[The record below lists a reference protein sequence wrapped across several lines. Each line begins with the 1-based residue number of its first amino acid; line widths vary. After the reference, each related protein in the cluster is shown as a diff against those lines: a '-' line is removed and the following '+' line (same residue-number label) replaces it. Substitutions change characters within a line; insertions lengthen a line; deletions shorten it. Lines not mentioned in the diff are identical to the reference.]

1 MGPVFYHPMMDFTD
15 RVAIVTGAGK
25 GIGRC
30 LATALAARGA
40 AVVVNNRTRD
50 GHDPAGDTVARIRA
64 ARGRAVADLHP
75 VEADGAAEATVAS
88 AIEHFGRLDLVVA
101 NAAIADRDR
110 FANADPDRFR
120 HVMEVDFFAQVA
132 LARAALPHLSASGA
146 GRLLFTSSSAGLYG
160 EFGVSS
166 YAAAKGALTA
176 FARTL
181 AIEHA
186 GRGLAV
192 NVLAPFATTQ
202 MTEDVIDEATA
213 RTLRPEWVVPAALYL
228 LDPATTANGQVLV
241 AGGNRFR
248 RYFGGESR
256 GIAFP
261 DNAPVDDRD
270 FLDAA
275 DALASLDG
283 WKAFDNAY
291 QSFEDLLGSGAGP
304 TPAPEDPNAGRG

>member
-1 MGPVFYHPMMDFTD
+1 M
-15 RVAIVTGAGK
+15 TGAGK

-30 LATALAARGA
+30 IATALAARGA
-40 AVVVNNRTRD
+40 AVVVNNRARD
-50 GHDPAGDTVARIRA
+50 GNDPARSTVAEIEA
-64 ARGRAVADLHP
+64 AGGRAVADLHS

-88 AIEHFGRLDLVVA
+88 AIEHFGRLDIVVA
-101 NAAIADRDR
+101 NAAIADGDR
-110 FANADPDRFR
+110 FTNADPDRFR

-132 LARAALPHLSASGA
+132 LARAALSHLEASGA

-160 EFGVSS
+160 EFGISS

-186 GRGLAV
+186 GRGLTV

-202 MTEDVIDEATA
+202 MTEDMIDEATA

-228 LDPATTANGQVLV
+228 LDRATTANGQILI

-256 GIAFP
+256 GVAFP
-261 DNAPVDDRD
+261 DDAPVSDED
-270 FLDAA
+270 FLDSV
-275 DALASLDG
+275 DDLASLQG
-283 WKAFDNAY
+283 WQAFDNAY
-291 QSFEDLLGSGAGP
+291 QALEDLLGLDTGP
-304 TPAPEDPNAGRG
+304 TPAPGGPSVERA

>member
-1 MGPVFYHPMMDFTD
+1 MDFTD

-30 LATALAARGA
+30 IATALAARGA
-40 AVVVNNRTRD
+40 AVVVNNRARD
-50 GHDPAGDTVARIRA
+50 GHDPASETVAEIRGA
-64 ARGRAVADLHP
+64 GGWAVADLHP

-88 AIEHFGRLDLVVA
+88 AIQHFGRLDIVVA
-101 NAAIADRDR
+101 NAAIADRAR

-132 LARAALPHLSASGA
+132 LARAALPHLEASDA

-160 EFGVSS
+160 EFGISS

-186 GRGLAV
+186 GRGLQV

-202 MTEDVIDEATA
+202 MTEDMVDEATA
-213 RTLRPEWVVPAALYL
+213 QTLRPEWVVPAALYL
-228 LDPATTANGQVLV
+228 LDEATTVNGQVLV

-248 RYFGGESR
+248 RYVGGESR

-261 DNAPVDDRD
+261 SDAPVDDRD
-270 FLDAA
+270 FLDAV
-275 DALASLDG
+275 DDLASLEG
-283 WKAFDNAY
+283 WQAFDNAH
-291 QSFEDLLGSGAGP
+291 QAFENLLGLDAGP
-304 TPAPEDPNAGRG
+304 TPAPMDPSVGGR